1 MEKIDNKYEVGDW
14 LIYPKHGL
22 GKAIDYEVQTI
33 LKKKTEFLV
42 VFFEQERMTLRIP
55 IDKMNEL
62 GLRSI
67 SGKDEMKKAM
77 IALKGKARI
86 RKTMWAKREKD
97 YRRIHAQSCCGHRGR
112 SGPQRFVPTYRTHGG
127 DDDGGHERLRLRKAR
142 QWQTKGNC
150 DGGAFPSPTA
160 DEGVE
165 SRRKRWVV
173 CLISK
178 SWHQTSPAQNKASF
192 WECLPGARGECDGH
206 VAGPR
211 GLAFEYCFSHRAA
224 ARRAGRSPS
233 AVV

>member
-1 MEKIDNKYEVGDW
+1 MDKVQEKFKVGDW

-97 YRRIHAQSCCGHRGR
+97 YKDKLNK
-112 SGPQRFVPTYRTHGG
+112 G
-127 DDDGGHERLRLRKAR
+127 DPVSVAEVLRDLY
-142 QWQTKGNC
+142 
-150 DGGAFPSPTA
+150 
-160 DEGVE
+160 
-165 SRRKRWVV
+165 
-173 CLISK
+173 
-178 SWHQTSPAQNKASF
+178 
-192 WECLPGARGECDGH
+192 RGEGDPEQSYSERQLYEMALGRFAREL
-206 VAGPR
+206 VAVNDIAIEEAIKKTEEN
-211 GLAFEYCFSHRAA
+211 LKATS
-224 ARRAGRSPS
+224 
-233 AVV
+233 